1 MHFAWAWTTALQP
14 EAGVLRPAPPL
25 PASEGS
31 SPLPPLLCQLGK
43 WNGESLLASGLCL
56 DLPHPQFLAPWAKR
70 ARTPSLAVPLGGP
83 SLGPKS
89 PPFGCA
95 ECKVTWGRR
104 DGELVLFA
112 ASFLPLQGRGRG
124 RQGSCP
130 SFRQPSRCHRVLW
143 VTYNRGEKRGV
154 SFTVP
159 EPTGKEGTRKF
170 QTQASR
176 HVSSPSAQHSSEH
189 GPRSRGVGGR
199 AGAWAQSARPC
210 VLPGDRLTRG
220 PRSEA
225 ALDTALPAWTV
236 TWPHPVARAL
246 CWKELGRRECG

>member
-124 RQGSCP
+124 RQP
-130 SFRQPSRCHRVLW
+130 SKCHRVLW

-154 SFTVP
+154 SFAVP

-176 HVSSPSAQHSSEH
+176 HVSSPSAQQSSEH
-189 GPRSRGVGGR
+189 GPRSRGAAGLGPGPR
-199 AGAWAQSARPC
+199 APVRVSSQETDSLG
-210 VLPGDRLTRG
+210 VRG
-220 PRSEA
+220 PRQ
-225 ALDTALPAWTV
+225 PWT
-236 TWPHPVARAL
+236 PP
-246 CWKELGRRECG
+246 CQPGP